1 MFVNRGKHK
10 KENVLLDKTP
20 DNNSVYFC
28 PSFVCLSWHLEVW
41 VLNLWL
47 FFFVS
52 VVNKKRIISSDLL
65 VTLGH
70 QHILWH

>member
-28 PSFVCLSWHLEVW
+28 PAFVCPGILKCGFSICG
-41 VLNLWL
+41 

-52 VVNKKRIISSDLL
+52 VVDKTRIISSDLL

>member
-1 MFVNRGKHK
+1 MFLNRGKHK

-20 DNNSVYFC
+20 HNNSVYFC
-28 PSFVCLSWHLEVW
+28 PAFVCLPWHPEVW
-41 VLNLWL
+41 VLICG

-52 VVNKKRIISSDLL
+52 VVDKIRIISCDLL
-65 VTLGH
+65 ITLGH